1 MVRRRTPVSSHI
13 FSVRKQIICNKK
25 EHLSLNVCVNSDT
38 KCFLCKMSGGFP
50 PMNTFKLK
58 IHHKGISVLD
68 DVFVTI
74 YYIQIIRWD
83 LEVLKSEF

>member
-1 MVRRRTPVSSHI
+1 
-13 FSVRKQIICNKK
+13 
-25 EHLSLNVCVNSDT
+25 
-38 KCFLCKMSGGFP
+38 
-50 PMNTFKLK
+50 MNTFKLE

-68 DVFVTI
+68 DVFATI

>member
-1 MVRRRTPVSSHI
+1 MYVLTLI
-13 FSVRKQIICNKK
+13 KSV
-25 EHLSLNVCVNSDT
+25 
-38 KCFLCKMSGGFP
+38 FFCKMSGGFH
-50 PMNTFKLK
+50 PMNTFKLE

-68 DVFVTI
+68 DVFATI